1 MSCCLAIGGA
11 IAGGGDRVC
20 AQITPDATLGAER
33 SSVVTPNVVSNG
45 LPSDRI
51 DGGAIRS
58 SNLFHSFVQFNVDA
72 GRAAYFTNPAG
83 IKNILSRVTGGSR
96 SEILGKLGVL
106 GNANLFLINPNGII
120 FGPNSSLD
128 VKGSFVATSADRI
141 QFGNQGFFSTSAPDV
156 PPVLTV
162 NPSALLFNQVAA
174 QPITNQSVAGLSVP
188 NGQSLLLYQVGLN
201 THN

>member
-1 MSCCLAIGGA
+1 MRPNYSGCH
-11 IAGGGDRVC
+11 
-20 AQITPDATLGAER
+20 PGAER

-96 SEILGKLGVL
+96 SEILG
-106 GNANLFLINPNGII
+106 
-120 FGPNSSLD
+120 SL
-128 VKGSFVATSADRI
+128 VFWAMPTC
-141 QFGNQGFFSTSAPDV
+141 F
-156 PPVLTV
+156 
-162 NPSALLFNQVAA
+162 
-174 QPITNQSVAGLSVP
+174 
-188 NGQSLLLYQVGLN
+188 
-201 THN
+201 